1 MKPKITAIVLS
12 VVMICQLFGA
22 AVCAKSASASP
33 IDNPIT
39 QAALETL
46 LSKTV
51 DGGHPYL
58 MGRKSDFDAVRTFAL
73 GADALISEQYAL
85 IKKTA
90 GAYLKTAVKEI
101 PNPSVSYISIGF
113 NSAWRIVPYCA
124 FVYLMEGDEAYAQRA
139 WQEAEYYADMAS
151 WGNYQY
157 IDNTQAATAVALC
170 YDWLYDWLST
180 AQRTKLESALK
191 SKHLDNVKND
201 YDTGNTAGM
210 AMHLRG
216 KHNHAVMNSATIFMQ
231 ALAIADG
238 GDISYSAEIMKNA
251 LEIINEPLS
260 EMNPDSG
267 WREGAGY
274 WNYVGPMIARMMLSM
289 KSAFGSCLGYEN
301 VEYVVNTSYFP
312 LFASSSQGALV
323 INDMNRIGR
332 DTSFDKYILASLS
345 GDAPMMNYS
354 LANDELSHP
363 FFCLAYTQADNS
375 DVQTPFSAPLDKNFS
390 ESGIAT
396 MRSSW
401 QSNQELFAAMA
412 VQPANMSH
420 GHQNSGT
427 IGFDA
432 LGERWITNTGGDD
445 YSLPGYFTI
454 PDKWNYYVTRAEAN
468 SCVVIN
474 PSTSGGQK
482 INSDDSIDVFRSGS
496 DGAYA
501 VADLTDTYSGQVSSY
516 KRGISLVDNRRR
528 FVLQDEIVMTS
539 PSQMYSF
546 INIYKAD
553 IKIADDKKSAII
565 SKGNKKL
572 YMSIICDNNY
582 ELSVMD
588 SVPLA
593 TSPNPSGQSSFDDIQ
608 KIAIKLNGVS
618 KVNLRVSFTPYLTD
632 KELANMKKDTFVAI
646 KDWNVNEASNTPEV
660 ESIYINGTPFD
671 GYCKESRIFSVDTIN
686 APAKVEVGLKDG
698 FEAEVTANKVSG
710 NTEIFVYET
719 SDKSNNYSYLL
730 KSISSQSVYADAVRF
745 LSPTYGNI
753 GVTTY
758 SYDSNIG
765 REEFVLLR
773 YELPTLS
780 DTQTID
786 SAQLQFAVGVH
797 NGAVTAGNI
806 RFAVY
811 GINAELAQPASMTH
825 ASVMSY
831 ITDAN
836 LMDSPGIVQQ
846 NVGYRDTGVYHFFS
860 VDASELAKACV
871 NSQRK
876 YMYLAVSARNCN
888 IKLWG
893 TSIKQG
899 FENWRSL
906 ANYKISDNNMMSAA
920 SVFKY
925 YPADSDGKMLVTE
938 PLCLAGVQGMTV
950 RAVNNAAE
958 DFKFDFIV
966 ASYNDDELTA
976 YAKKQIVVA
985 PNTKKEVSE
994 SDISSGTSKA
1004 FVWTSKLIPL
1014 TRSIEK

>member
-1 MKPKITAIVLS
+1 MKQKFISIALCLVIS
-12 VVMICQLFGA
+12 CQIFGA
-22 AVCAKSASASP
+22 AVCAESAAASP

-39 QAALETL
+39 QQALETHL
-46 LSKTV
+46 AKTV
-51 DGGHPYL
+51 NGGHPYL

-101 PNPSVSYISIGF
+101 PNPSVSYISTGF

-170 YDWLYDWLST
+170 YDWLYDWLGST
-180 AQRTKLESALK
+180 QRTKLESALK

-201 YDTGNTAGM
+201 YATGNTSGM

-238 GDISYSAEIMKNA
+238 DDISYSAEIMKNA

-345 GDAPMMNYS
+345 GDASMMNYS

-363 FFCLAYTQADNS
+363 FFCLAYVQADNS
-375 DVQTPFSAPLDKNFS
+375 DTKAQFSASLDKNFS

-401 QSNQELFAAMA
+401 QSDHELFAAMA

-432 LGERWITNTGGDD
+432 LGERWITNTGGDN
-445 YSLPGYFTI
+445 YSLPGYFTH

-474 PSTSGGQK
+474 PSASGGQ
-482 INSDDSIDVFRSGS
+482 NVDSDDSIDVFRSGRS
-496 DGAYA
+496 GAYA
-501 VADLTDTYSGQVSSY
+501 VADLTETYAGQVSSY

-553 IKIADDKKSAII
+553 IKIANDKKSAII
-565 SKGNKKL
+565 SKGDKKL
-572 YMSIICDNNY
+572 YMSIACDNAY

-608 KIAIKLNGVS
+608 KIVIKLNGVS
-618 KVNLRVSFTPYLTD
+618 KVNLRVSFTPYLLD
-632 KELANMKKDTFVAI
+632 KELANMKADVFVPI
-646 KDWNVNEASNTPEV
+646 KDWVINDSYDSAQA
-660 ESIYINGTPFD
+660 ESIYID
-671 GYCKESRIFSVDTIN
+671 GESFNAFSQDNRIYEVYDIASS
-686 APAKVEVGLKDG
+686 ASVEVGVKEG
-698 FEAEVTANKVSG
+698 FEAEVTVDTASG
-710 NTEIFVYET
+710 RTEIFVY
-719 SDKSNNYSYLL
+719 DKNDKGNNYSYVL
-730 KSISSQSVYADAVRF
+730 KSVSSSDIYADAVRF
-745 LSPTYGNI
+745 LSPTYGNVA
-753 GVTTY
+753 VTTY

-765 REEFVLLR
+765 RNEFVLLR
-773 YELPTLS
+773 YELPSLS
-780 DTQTID
+780 STEKID
-786 SAQLQFAVGVH
+786 SVNLQFAVGVH
-797 NGAVTAGNI
+797 TGVVTAGNI

-811 GINAELAQPASMTH
+811 GLNAPLGEPYAMTH
-825 ASVMSY
+825 SSVMNY

-836 LMDSPGIVQQ
+836 LMPAPRIVQE
-846 NVGYRDTGVYHFFS
+846 NVGYRDTAVFHLFS
-860 VDASELAKACV
+860 IDATELAKACV
-871 NSQRK
+871 NSQNK
-876 YMYLAVSARNCN
+876 YIYLAVTARNCN

-893 TSIKQG
+893 TSIKEG
-899 FENWRSL
+899 IENWRSL
-906 ANYKISDNNMMSAA
+906 AICKISNRMVNSA

-925 YPADSDGKMLVTE
+925 NIADSSGKMLVTE
-938 PLCLAGVQGMTV
+938 PLCVAGVPGLTV
-950 RAVNNAAE
+950 RTVNNAAD
-958 DFKFDFIV
+958 DFRFDFIV
-966 ASYNDDELTA
+966 ASYNDDELTS
-976 YAKKQIVVA
+976 YTKNGITIA
-985 PNTKKEVSE
+985 PNTKNEVTA
-994 SDISSGTSKA
+994 DISSAAYKA
-1004 FVWTSKLIPL
+1004 FVWTSDLKPL
-1014 TRSIEK
+1014 TKSFEK